1 MADNSMK
8 DWKKPIALSDYV
20 EFTAKPIA
28 VEKGK
33 QHFFETKDSTS
44 YTGHS
49 LRARIRMTF
58 AGLATKNDA
67 LYLPD
72 EMFKGARTW
81 TTPFAKPVLKH
92 HNDLS
97 DPIGRVIDVRYVDTT
112 NQAVQL
118 DARAADLM
126 RVFRDK
132 AAKPKRRLQTV
143 PLFLEL
149 QDAYE
154 DYRGVGH
161 IEGLWDIADPDSI
174 KKILDGRLFTVS
186 TSFMPEGAYCS
197 SCAQEGELTD
207 WRHDYCDHNRG
218 DMVDGVRCVAVPHGF
233 DYSEGSFVNDPAAE
247 YAQLLEFGEG
257 LDFADAHS
265 KVRMPI
271 PYSLITD
278 AVLVKGEKAFRFSD
292 SAQVEIPQALADLA
306 SSNTSTEKDA
316 SVIGENEHRE
326 ENPSQGKDMKFAQLI
341 QDTNSN
347 YEAIV
352 EFLPEDASRL
362 TGVLLADLDDSVFI
376 GPNRTFPVKDLAHA
390 EAIKALMEKVEDSD
404 PRTSLLEILGAK
416 LEALRGPAEEPEAPA
431 EEEVAVE
438 GTETDS
444 ETETPEIDKLLADN
458 GLAKITIEALEAL
471 REAAEKAL
479 DLSISR
485 DMFQKRTK
493 SLETDVAALEAQN
506 TELLRDHK
514 KVLAEQLVDAQ
525 VAGGKNIEDKA
536 KAVTDY
542 CVRNLDSLKDSLADW
557 SAKREVGMANT
568 PSGELVDLG
577 GNAEDSASE
586 TKETD
591 LTQYAEIIENY
602 WDKFYGPGGNREADA
617 WLARQKRD
625 GYLPAGINP

>member
-8 DWKKPIALSDYV
+8 DWKKPIAISDYV

-33 QHFFETKDSTS
+33 RHFFETKDSTS

-67 LYLPD
+67 IYLPD

-81 TTPFAKPVLKH
+81 TDPFAKPVLKH
-92 HNDLS
+92 HDEMK

-118 DARAADLM
+118 DSRAADLM

-132 AAKPKRRLQTV
+132 AAKPKKRLQTV

-149 QDAYE
+149 QDAYT

-161 IEGLWDIADPDSI
+161 IEGLWELSDPDSI
-174 KKILDGRLFTVS
+174 QKVLDGRLLTVS
-186 TSFMPEGAYCS
+186 TSFMPQGAYCS

-218 DMVDGVRCVAVPHGF
+218 DVVDGVRCVAVPHGF
-233 DYSEGSFVNDPAAE
+233 DYSEASFVNDPAAE
-247 YAQLLEFGEG
+247 HAQLLEFGEG

-265 KVRMPI
+265 KVRIPV

-292 SAQVEIPQALADLA
+292 ATQVEIPQALADLA
-306 SSNTSTEKDA
+306 PANTSTEKDA
-316 SVIGENEHRE
+316 TVIGENEQRE
-326 ENPSQGKDMKFAQLI
+326 DFASQGKDMKFAELI
-341 QDTNSN
+341 QDTDSN

-352 EFLPEDASRL
+352 EFLPEGASRL
-362 TGVLLADLDDSVFI
+362 TGVLLADLEDSVFI

-390 EAIKALMEKVEDSD
+390 EAIKELMEKVEDSD

-416 LEALRGPAEEPEAPA
+416 LEALNATQEEAPA
-431 EEEVAVE
+431 ATEEEAE
-438 GTETDS
+438 TETSETDS

-458 GLAKITIEALEAL
+458 GLAKITVAALAAL
-471 REAAEKAL
+471 QEAAEKAL

-485 DMFQKRTK
+485 DMFKQRSK

-514 KVLAEQLVDAQ
+514 KALAEQLVDAQ
-525 VAGGKNIEDKA
+525 LAGGKEIEDKA
-536 KAVTDY
+536 KAVSDY

-557 SAKREVGMANT
+557 SAKKEVGMARE
-568 PSGELVDLG
+568 PSGEQVDLD
-577 GNAEDSASE
+577 GNTEDSTDE

-591 LTQYAEIIENY
+591 LTQYAAIIENY
-602 WDKFYGPGGNREADA
+602 WDKYYGPGGNREADA